1 MAFCGC
7 HEAHLSGLPRQQLL
21 QNGWFPSTH
30 AKPQTA
36 FTIQLLNLYHLSTL
50 HGKITMYD
58 FYGSIEKLT
67 DNTGT
72 EKVKVFKY
80 SNRLASMLTLY
91 RTGSRLL
98 RELYENIDFLNY

>member
-1 MAFCGC
+1 
-7 HEAHLSGLPRQQLL
+7 
-21 QNGWFPSTH
+21 
-30 AKPQTA
+30 
-36 FTIQLLNLYHLSTL
+36 
-50 HGKITMYD
+50 MYD